1 VEPPSLI
8 KLSTSGGGS
17 PGVPEDAVSD
27 RLTHCH
33 LSIRHGTH
41 TVGLGIVFQ
50 GLLLSI
56 RCVLR
61 NRVTSNRM
69 WLFTMHRLSWVE
81 RGYIY
86 VSSTPGE

>member
-33 LSIRHGTH
+33 LSIRHGTRRRI
-41 TVGLGIVFQ
+41 GDRFSRFAPFDPLCSAQQ
-50 GLLLSI
+50 GHL
-56 RCVLR
+56 
-61 NRVTSNRM
+61 
-69 WLFTMHRLSWVE
+69 
-81 RGYIY
+81 
-86 VSSTPGE
+86 